1 MSAEA
6 FFYLLFPWMARW
18 KRPERL
24 SPHLAKMAGVWLL
37 GMLPGALYMI
47 FNPDGIPHPDRFSYG
62 KWLQALKYTPLP
74 HMASFVFGVLL
85 AELDEMV
92 DRAVVVARG
101 RTVSVETL
109 NGPQTPSSRA
119 RPWRVRALDEALLVQ
134 ALDRQ
139 GIPHGPPE
147 REGVQ
152 VELNTEEAAVELLA
166 ALVRDEV
173 PVVSFQPSAGVLE
186 QAYLALTEDRR

>member
-37 GMLPGALYMI
+37 GMIPGALYMI

-74 HMASFVFGVLL
+74 HMASFVFGVP
-85 AELDEMV
+85 A
-92 DRAVVVARG
+92 G
-101 RTVSVETL
+101 RT
-109 NGPQTPSSRA
+109 G
-119 RPWRVRALDEALLVQ
+119 
-134 ALDRQ
+134 
-139 GIPHGPPE
+139 
-147 REGVQ
+147 
-152 VELNTEEAAVELLA
+152 
-166 ALVRDEV
+166 
-173 PVVSFQPSAGVLE
+173 
-186 QAYLALTEDRR
+186 